1 MSMTARR
8 MQMAASNTSAAGLTD
23 YTYVAYTT
31 GGAAQAITMSSSAQ
45 AGDIAIGY
53 TSGVG
58 GISTATWN
66 GFTYITGISS
76 TFDDVFQYRIVQS
89 GDAGST
95 FTNSNSTGYDV
106 CALFII
112 RPNVPAAT
120 VTVSDVNNSGQTS
133 GTPASQL
140 LNTPSTTPRLLV
152 SVGSEYGSFSHVVSG
167 HGSPSYT
174 TGSIAYDN
182 SRARIYMTVE
192 IQNTSSVNRTIS
204 MSDYGSY
211 NRLASCIITAEP

>member
-8 MQMAASNTSAAGLTD
+8 MQMAASNTGAAEITG

-31 GGAAQAITMSSSAQ
+31 GGPAQRITMSSSAQ

-58 GISTATWN
+58 GSYTATWN
-66 GFTYITGISS
+66 GFTYITGIGS
-76 TFDDVFQYRIVQS
+76 TFDDVLQYRIVQS

-95 FTNSNSTGYDV
+95 FTNSNSTSYDV

-133 GTPASQL
+133 GTPPSQL

-152 SVGSEYGSFSHVVSG
+152 SVGAAYTGSSISVSG

-174 TGSIAYDN
+174 TGSIYYDN
-182 SRARIYMTVE
+182 TAAKMRMTVE
-192 IQNTSSVNRTIS
+192 IQNTTATNRTIS
-204 MSDYGSY
+204 MSDYGGY
-211 NRLASCIITAEP
+211 NRLVSCIITAEP